1 MQVGFIGIG
10 QMGKHMSNQI
20 LESGFSLTVHDLRK
34 EAAAPLLKKG
44 AKWADTPRA
53 VAASCEA
60 VFSCVPTP
68 KDVEEMVYGKDG
80 LKSGWKKGDIYVDMS
95 TNSPTTMRR
104 IAQDAKSMGV
114 NVLDAPVSGGTKGA
128 EAGTLAIMVG
138 GDPASLE
145 KVKAVLMSM
154 GKSIFPVGEVG
165 CGNVAKLVNNMI
177 SLVSNSITAEGFVL
191 GVKGGID
198 PKVLL
203 EIIKVS
209 TGNNWSA
216 NQYPGTVFKGNF
228 EPGFRISLAYKD
240 IGLAL
245 ALGREYGVPLAV
257 GTAVQQDLQG
267 AIAAGLTD
275 KGVNAVILPLEETVG
290 VKVRT
295 PD

>member
-104 IAQDAKSMGV
+104 IAQDAKSMVV

-177 SLVSNSITAEGFVL
+177 SLASNSITAEGFVL